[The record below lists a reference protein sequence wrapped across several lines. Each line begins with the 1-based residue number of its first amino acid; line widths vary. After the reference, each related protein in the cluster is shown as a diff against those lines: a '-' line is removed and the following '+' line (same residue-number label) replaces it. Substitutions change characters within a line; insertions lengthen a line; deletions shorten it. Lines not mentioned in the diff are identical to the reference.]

1 MKHVL
6 HKTISAAALG
16 LAMSSGASAANL
28 AFEYTDPSEF
38 RDLRATDT
46 SQDRFEQRVLKE
58 LEAHFRNE
66 AAMLPEGQNLRVTLT
81 DLDLA
86 GFIEYPSSMRWPM
99 GLRVVRNLDFPQMN
113 FTYEV
118 RDASGELLSSGEEKL
133 RDLSFRS
140 TMFVNRD
147 TDALR
152 YEKALI
158 SDWFHRTFGS

>member
-1 MKHVL
+1 V
-6 HKTISAAALG
+6 G
-16 LAMSSGASAANL
+16 LAMSSGASAADL

-58 LEAHFRNE
+58 LEAHFRKE
-66 AAMLPEGQNLRVTLT
+66 AAMLLPEGQNLRVTLT

-118 RDASGELLSSGEEKL
+118 RDASGELLSSGEEELK
-133 RDLSFRS
+133 DLSFRS
-140 TMFVNRD
+140 TMLVNRD

-158 SDWFHRTFGS
+158 SAWFDRRFGS